1 MHETVISF
9 PRYAI
14 DLLWSTALSWIQVK
28 ISLLL
33 TILLRSMRSA
43 FFFSFEFEFEFE
55 TASLLFM
62 EKSSPEAKNLL
73 LEQSLPPGVLCSA
86 RAESLWAFLW
96 SRSGTSTSF
105 FWTAEQVVSQ
115 LGCPYCAGGLCSQV
129 SLSKLISI
137 NPLQQKLF
145 EYLSRLTLFFKVKI
159 ILI

>member
-1 MHETVISF
+1 MQETVISF

-43 FFFSFEFEFEFE
+43 FFFFLWVWVWVWNSQCPFHGKVFSWSKKPFGAKPPSWGSLFCQGRIPLSFF
-55 TASLLFM
+55 
-62 EKSSPEAKNLL
+62 
-73 LEQSLPPGVLCSA
+73 
-86 RAESLWAFLW
+86 W

-115 LGCPYCAGGLCSQV
+115 LGCPYCAGGLCSHV
-129 SLSKLISI
+129 SLSLLISI